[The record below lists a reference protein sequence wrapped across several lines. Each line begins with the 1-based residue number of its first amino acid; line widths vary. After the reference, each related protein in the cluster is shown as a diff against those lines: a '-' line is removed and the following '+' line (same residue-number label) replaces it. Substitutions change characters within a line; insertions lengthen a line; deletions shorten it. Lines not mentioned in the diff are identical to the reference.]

1 MVKRRTVALLCFSM
15 ILAAGAVWVA
25 NNWLNIRNAPQQA
38 GENEVNVVVAAMSIP
53 YGQKFDKQHFKL
65 MRLPEDSA
73 PENIFFEST
82 ELEGQVSKV
91 DLLEGDIIRKERV
104 STHLEGVT
112 LASMITLNMRAVTV
126 RVDDVIGVAGFLL
139 PGNHVD
145 VLATKQIKSS
155 GNNRVSTET
164 ILKKIKVLAVDQT
177 AGTNKNDP
185 VVVRAVT
192 LELTPKQAEQI
203 VKAREEGN
211 LQLALRNPV
220 EDLEEVV
227 VAKAKPKLKPKK
239 RKYVP
244 TSTSVTIIRGTKAE
258 TVKVKL

>member
-25 NNWLNIRNAPQQA
+25 NNWLNVKSSPQQI
-38 GENEVNVVVAAMSIP
+38 GENEVNVVVAAMNIP
-53 YGQKFDKQHFKL
+53 YGQKLDNQHFKVV
-65 MRLPEDSA
+65 RLPEDSA
-73 PENIFFEST
+73 PKDVFSDSA

-104 STHLEGVT
+104 STNLEGVT
-112 LASMITLNMRAVTV
+112 LASMLELGKRAVTV

-145 VLATKQIKSS
+145 VLASRAAGGQS
-155 GNNRVSTET
+155 NRYVTET

-177 AGTNKNDP
+177 AGTKKNDP

-192 LELTPKQAEQI
+192 LELTPKQAEQL
-203 VKAREEGN
+203 VKSREEGR
-211 LQLALRNPV
+211 LQLALRNPI
-220 EDLEEVV
+220 EDLEQAV
-227 VAKAKPKLKPKK
+227 VAQVKPK
-239 RKYVP
+239 RKYTPP
-244 TSTSVTIIRGTKAE
+244 TSTSVTIIRGMKAE
-258 TVKVKL
+258 NVKVKL

>member
-1 MVKRRTVALLCFSM
+1 M

-25 NNWLNIRNAPQQA
+25 NNWLNIRNTPQQA
-38 GENEVNVVVAAMSIP
+38 GENEVTVVVAAMNIP
-53 YGQKFDKQHFKL
+53 YGQKLDNQHFKL
-65 MRLPEDSA
+65 VSLPKDGVPENVFSDSA
-73 PENIFFEST
+73 

-91 DLLEGDIIRKERV
+91 DLLEGDIIRQERV

-112 LASMITLNMRAVTV
+112 LASMIALNMRAVTV

-145 VLATKQIKSS
+145 VLATKRSRGSS
-155 GNNRVSTET
+155 NRVSTET

-177 AGTNKNDP
+177 SGTNKNDP

-203 VKAREEGN
+203 VKAREEGT

-227 VAKAKPKLKPKK
+227 VAKAKPKK
-239 RKYVP
+239 RRYVP
-244 TSTSVTIIRGTKAE
+244 TNTSVTIIRGMKAE
-258 TVKVKL
+258 NVKVKL